1 MTPID
6 AILLAGGRSSRMG
19 QDKAALLVDGWRL
32 VDRAI
37 ATLRPLEGRILVA
50 RGDRPSLDLADE
62 VPDAAGMSGPVA
74 GVVGAAPLVTTQAA
88 AIVAVDMPTISAE
101 VLRRLAIV
109 VVDTGRSAAMPVV
122 DGIAQPMHAVVS
134 AAALPAMV
142 ALARAGERSL
152 RRMLAR
158 LDAVLVGPDG
168 WGDLDAQA
176 RFAVDWD
183 HPADLPSGVG
193 APR

>member
-19 QDKAALLVDGWRL
+19 QDKAALLVDGRRL

-37 ATLRPLEGRILVA
+37 GALSPLGGRILIA

-74 GVVGAAPLVTTQAA
+74 GVVGAAALVTTQAV
-88 AIVAVDMPTISAE
+88 AIVAVDMPTISAA
-101 VLRRLAIV
+101 VLRRLAV
-109 VVDTGRSAAMPVV
+109 VVEDNSRSAAMPVV

-142 ALARAGERSL
+142 ALAHEGEGSL

-158 LDAVLVGPDG
+158 LDAILVGPDG
-168 WGDLDAQA
+168 WADLDAHA
-176 RFAVDWD
+176 RFVVDWD
-183 HPADLPSGVG
+183 RPADLPSGVG

>member
-1 MTPID
+1 MTPLD

-19 QDKAALLVDGWRL
+19 QDKAALIVDGRRLVDG
-32 VDRAI
+32 AI
-37 ATLRPLEGRILVA
+37 AALQPLGGRVLVA

-62 VPDAAGMSGPVA
+62 VPDAAGLSGPVA
-74 GVVGAAPLVTTQAA
+74 GVVGAAPFVVTPAV
-88 AIVAVDMPTISAE
+88 AIVAVDMPTINAA
-101 VLRRLAIV
+101 LLHRLAV
-109 VVDTGRSAAMPVV
+109 VIQDTGRSAAMPVV
-122 DGIAQPMHAVVS
+122 DGMAQPMHAVVS
-134 AAALPAMV
+134 AAALPAMI
-142 ALARAGERSL
+142 ALAREGERSL

-183 HPADLPSGVG
+183 RPADLPSGAG

>member
-19 QDKAALLVDGWRL
+19 QDKAALLVDGRRL

-37 ATLRPLEGRILVA
+37 GALSPLGGRILIA

-74 GVVGAAPLVTTQAA
+74 GVVGAAALVTTPAV
-88 AIVAVDMPTISAE
+88 AIVAVDMPTISAA
-101 VLRRLAIV
+101 VLRRLAV
-109 VVDTGRSAAMPVV
+109 VVEDNSRSAAMPVV

-142 ALARAGERSL
+142 ALAREGERSL

-158 LDAVLVGPDG
+158 LDAILVGPDG
-168 WGDLDAQA
+168 WADLDAHA
-176 RFAVDWD
+176 RFVVDWD
-183 HPADLPSGVG
+183 RPADLPSGVG